1 MLKPSDLLKETAPQT
16 RLSTIEFIMWM
27 KDMTSYIEKGLEV
40 DRDDFNDF
48 QTLSD
53 WLEEIKYMV

>member
-1 MLKPSDLLKETAPQT
+1 MLKPSDLLKNTAPQT
-16 RLSTIEFIMWM
+16 RLSTVEFLTWM
-27 KDMTSYIEKGLEV
+27 KDMTAYIEKGLEI

>member
-1 MLKPSDLLKETAPQT
+1 MLKPTDLLKETSPQT
-16 RLSTIEFIMWM
+16 HMSTIEFIIWM
-27 KDMTSYIEKGLEV
+27 KDMTAYIEKGLEI